1 VQREREN
8 ERVKTALRDFEQ
20 KEERELRRKSQRE
33 MFSESERARRRGIL
47 GKSWYKE
54 EDRGNEIEIDR

>member
-1 VQREREN
+1 MHREREN

-33 MFSESERARRRGIL
+33 MFCESERARRRGIL
-47 GKSWYKE
+47 GKS
-54 EDRGNEIEIDR
+54 